1 MLSIPTNESSNK
13 KYSVVSETYDLL
25 SAMSANQQQTKQQ
38 NQTCQ
43 YYKDEW
49 FLFRGSSNAPLREAR
64 IRSFKPILKS
74 QFGFIDN
81 SIYAE
86 LTIQPYVFDYD
97 VDYLYSKSWFGDGF
111 DLYNSLIE
119 SMNIG
124 DMELKVSPSSKY
136 QIRFDGNIRNFVSNC
151 NDTIQGYF
159 ANFNNNGTFDF
170 TDGIHHNYITNYN
183 EAMRTIGI
191 DNSSMTYPTGYSLL
205 KFVPIRMGYF
215 LFILTNDGGTTQ
227 KIAICKPNEVA
238 TATLYT
244 FTHKFNLLKDIQAA
258 ALDKDCHDVA
268 IIDDSHVFKF
278 KNGECNVINNPH
290 NSNDFI
296 AIAGND
302 RQYLII
308 SEYSGSVQYMYRID
322 GLELADVSPGSIGY
336 SGKFSSI
343 HGFGG
348 NFIGGAYSLSDGLG
362 PRLVIFPA
370 GATDPEQF
378 VDISVSIGMTN
389 QQIDMIDVIFGLDE
403 YYICFHPEVG
413 DKLMYISY
421 TFEIVEGQRVYS
433 YNTEEATTGLN
444 ISALTHCGSYFLY
457 SDQRTTGTEIY
468 KTSKIGGSQELLTTL
483 ADYPNFGAVS
493 GGFYHAYA
501 MTDNYYR
508 EFGTETTDDHILT
521 IDDFRRYY
529 SYEPLLYK
537 TPIIHLQIEDDNE
550 FYGKFVIIPLQT
562 KLLLFNINIM
572 TSPLSLFYTSTY
584 DELYNNLIC
593 LMNKYTYVNLKN
605 VFIKQVPDYEDL
617 IRKLFIQ
624 SNDYVLSLCSQF
636 MNNVSQV
643 IYTGLTEANVVYK
656 RFDVLPST
664 NYITMYLKDNEDNK
678 PTLTQLKD
686 NYTRIIVEIDY
697 IYEEV

>member
-1 MLSIPTNESSNK
+1 MLSIPTNESDNK

-25 SAMSANQQQTKQQ
+25 SAMNANEQQTNQQ

-43 YYKDEW
+43 YYKNEW

-74 QFGFIDN
+74 TFGFIDN

-97 VDYLYSKSWFGDGF
+97 VDFLYSRSWLGDGF

-124 DMELKVSPSSKY
+124 DMELKVSPSAKY
-136 QIRFDGNIRNFVSNC
+136 QIKFDGDIKNFVSNC
-151 NDTIQGYF
+151 NDTIQQYF

-170 TDGIHHNYITNYN
+170 TDGITHNYITNYN
-183 EAMRTIGI
+183 ETMRTIGSS
-191 DNSSMTYPTGYSLL
+191 NTSMTYPNTYSLL
-205 KFVPIRMGYF
+205 KFVPIRLGYF

-227 KIAICKPNEVA
+227 KIAICKPNEVFN
-238 TATLYT
+238 ATLYT
-244 FTHKFNLLKDIQAA
+244 LPTNMDLLNYIQAA
-258 ALDKDCHDVA
+258 SLDKDCHDVA
-268 IIDDSHVFKF
+268 IIDSSHVFKF
-278 KNGECNVINNPH
+278 KNGNLNIINNPH
-290 NSNDFI
+290 NSNNFI
-296 AIAGND
+296 AIAAND

-308 SEYSGSVQYMYRID
+308 SEYLGSVQYMYRID
-322 GLELADVSPGSIGY
+322 GLELADVSPLSIGY
-336 SGKFSSI
+336 TGKFSSI

-348 NFIGGAYSLSDGLG
+348 NFIGGVYGLSDGLG
-362 PRLVIFPA
+362 PRLAIFPA
-370 GATDPEQF
+370 GASDPELF
-378 VDISVSIGMTN
+378 IDIQVSIGMTN

-403 YYICFHPEVG
+403 FFICFKPDIS
-413 DKLMYISY
+413 DKLMFISY
-421 TFEIVEGQRVYS
+421 TFEVIEGERVYS

-444 ISALTHCGSYFLY
+444 ISSLSHCGSYFIY
-457 SDQRTTGTEIY
+457 SDERTTGTEIY
-468 KTSKIGGSQELLTTL
+468 QTSKIGGSQALLTTIT
-483 ADYPNFGAVS
+483 DYPNNGAVS
-493 GGFYHAYA
+493 GGFGCAFA
-501 MTDNYYR
+501 MTENYYR
-508 EFGTETTDDHILT
+508 EFGLETTDDHVLSIE
-521 IDDFRRYY
+521 DFRRYY
-529 SYEPLLYK
+529 SYDPLLYK
-537 TPIIHLQIEDDNE
+537 TPIIHLQIEEDDE
-550 FYGKFVIIPLQT
+550 FYGKFIIIPLQT

-572 TSPLSLFYTSTY
+572 TSPITLFYTSTY

-605 VFIKQVPDYEDL
+605 VFIKKVPDYEDL
-617 IRKLFIQ
+617 VRRLFIQ

-636 MNNVSQV
+636 MNNVSQT

-678 PTLTQLKD
+678 PTLKQLKD

-697 IYEEV
+697 IYEQV